1 MRATQPHRAGCRA
14 LSTASSQKGPRW
26 SRPKTRLSTSSS
38 RSFSLLPRWGNT
50 WLSLC
55 ILLSASLYAQC
66 QQFFSKTKNI
76 SLFSIWSVSFVAIC
90 ALLQISSSE
99 HLMLLNGSIFSLFFQ
114 ERLDFAVRDI
124 IFDLLCVGRSNKLFL
139 TPEVLFIIV
148 IVESDENRLERMAT
162 KSVYSGTCRAKISKQ
177 CLCGCFEWVVSW
189 MSVACL

>member
-1 MRATQPHRAGCRA
+1 
-14 LSTASSQKGPRW
+14 
-26 SRPKTRLSTSSS
+26 
-38 RSFSLLPRWGNT
+38 
-50 WLSLC
+50 
-55 ILLSASLYAQC
+55 
-66 QQFFSKTKNI
+66 
-76 SLFSIWSVSFVAIC
+76 
-90 ALLQISSSE
+90 
-99 HLMLLNGSIFSLFFQ
+99 MLLNGSIFFLFFQ